1 MDELC
6 AQVLAHLQ
14 PACQAEMTA
23 AVTAL
28 KESVLQHA
36 QSQEDHLYEKVSDR
50 LEPKLAAFTT
60 LIERGSRRC
69 GWWTRSRHPPSRNS
83 SPRRPRDL

>member
-36 QSQEDHLYEKVSDR
+36 QAQEDHLYEKVSDR

-60 LIERGSRRC
+60 LIERVQKM
-69 GWWTRSRHPPSRNS
+69 WVVDTVPPPAVAQLIPPATS
-83 SPRRPRDL
+83 